1 MKGEFKAMEF
11 TENHNTDKTQII
23 LEQYKLYMEML
34 DRSTK
39 RRMDTNALFISIHT
53 VMVTIVS
60 LFNRGNPWALLA
72 VAAAGIAFSILWRA
86 LLIHYNTINRVKW
99 DVLYD
104 MEQFL
109 PYKPFYAE
117 YYEKLK
123 RTDKKTWRSGNNI
136 PAEENP
142 QAYYAISRQEKAL
155 PWFFGFLY
163 AIIGIVAVYMI
174 AKGGANA
181 NLAAAIAEVNEA
193 IAKVND
199 TLAKVGASAI
209 G

>member
-1 MKGEFKAMEF
+1 MEF
-11 TENHNTDKTQII
+11 TENHGTDKTKI
-23 LEQYKLYMEML
+23 LMEQYKLYMEML

-39 RRMDTNALFISIHT
+39 RRMDTNTLFISIHT
-53 VMVTIVS
+53 AMVTIVS

-72 VAAAGIAFSILWRA
+72 VAAAGIAFSVLWRA
-86 LLIHYNTINRVKW
+86 LLTHYNTINGVKW

-136 PAEENP
+136 PPEEHP
-142 QAYYAISRQEKAL
+142 HAYYAISKQEKAL

-163 AIIGIVAVYMI
+163 AIIGIVALYMI
-174 AKGGANA
+174 AKGGPNPS
-181 NLAAAIAEVNEA
+181 LTAAIAEVNKS
-193 IAKVND
+193 IAELND
-199 TLAKVGASAI
+199 VLAKLGASGI

>member
-1 MKGEFKAMEF
+1 MEF
-11 TENHNTDKTQII
+11 TENHDADKTQII

-123 RTDKKTWRSGNNI
+123 RIDKKTWRSGNNI
-136 PAEENP
+136 PPEENP

-163 AIIGIVAVYMI
+163 AIIGIVALYMI